1 MREAGRIA
9 PAPDRGERDVP
20 ADFDEGSGMNQPP
33 PPPFAFAEAY
43 RRYLDGLLTFFVTL
57 PTEEGGQRP

>member
-1 MREAGRIA
+1 
-9 PAPDRGERDVP
+9 
-20 ADFDEGSGMNQPP
+20 MNHATA
-33 PPPFAFAEAY
+33 PPFAFAEAY